1 MQNQS
6 RPGPQS
12 TGSSMPGTGSTG
24 TSGSRSP
31 QDELRHDAERVA
43 GEVKQAAG
51 SVKDEMVAA
60 ASDMRDQA
68 AAMAEPLQQK
78 ARSLAEEQKEAGA
91 QRVRGVARAISS
103 AADELDD
110 EMPQTAEWIRRGASR
125 LETISTSVRDRSV
138 EDLARDTERFARN
151 NTAAFF
157 GLSLVAGFALARFLK
172 SGAASAADHGETT
185 ASGTGAPRYRTPSPP
200 LQPQPG
206 APTGTAARSPVAA
219 GAGAT
224 SGPRTGAGGRTDP
237 TAFPHNE
244 F

>member
-31 QDELRHDAERVA
+31 QDELRRDAERVA
-43 GEVKQAAG
+43 GEVRQAAG
-51 SVKDEMVAA
+51 SVKDEVVAA
-60 ASDMRDQA
+60 ASDIRDQA

-103 AADELDD
+103 AAEELDD
-110 EMPQTAEWIRRGASR
+110 EMPQTAEWIRRGASQ
-125 LETISTSVRDRSV
+125 LESISQSVRDKSV

-172 SGAASAADHGETT
+172 SGAPAATHHGETVSSDAT
-185 ASGTGAPRYRTPSPP
+185 AAPRYRTPSPP

-206 APTGTAARSPVAA
+206 SPTGTAARSSVAA
-219 GAGAT
+219 GAGP
-224 SGPRTGAGGRTDP
+224 SPGTGAGGRTDP